1 LVTASIETRPGRR
14 GIDKALV
21 LHKEGLALAREGR
34 SRGREGAE
42 RSASPRLEVLPVDL
56 QPDQRMPF
64 HITPLALGDTP
75 TLRLAVRW
83 TDEDGEHRA
92 PYTLQV

>member
-1 LVTASIETRPGRR
+1 MVTASIETRPGRR

-21 LHKEGLALAREGR
+21 LHNEGLALAREVAVEVEKGP
-34 SRGREGAE
+34 SVPQVLG
-42 RSASPRLEVLPVDL
+42 LEVLPVDL

-64 HITPLALGDTP
+64 YITPLALGDTP

-83 TDEDGEHRA
+83 SDEDGEDRA